1 NVDNRVATVTV
12 SSTTGFKRGDK
23 ISFTGVKFLSQ
34 MAKNVLTDDATF
46 SITRVIDGTHIEI
59 TPKPIALD
67 DASLTKEEKAYANVN
82 TSLADTTPVNVLN
95 VATTT
100 ANVFWADD
108 SIRLLSQPIPVTH
121 ELFAGMKTS
130 SFSIPG
136 IGVNGIFAT
145 QGDINTLS
153 GKCRIAVWYSACA

>member
-1 NVDNRVATVTV
+1 
-12 SSTTGFKRGDK
+12 
-23 ISFTGVKFLSQ
+23 

-95 VATTT
+95 
-100 ANVFWADD
+100 
-108 SIRLLSQPIPVTH
+108 
-121 ELFAGMKTS
+121 TS
-130 SFSIPG
+130 
-136 IGVNGIFAT
+136 
-145 QGDINTLS
+145 L
-153 GKCRIAVWYSACA
+153 

>member
-1 NVDNRVATVTV
+1 
-12 SSTTGFKRGDK
+12 
-23 ISFTGVKFLSQ
+23 
-34 MAKNVLTDDATF
+34 
-46 SITRVIDGTHIEI
+46 
-59 TPKPIALD
+59 LD
-67 DASLTKEEKAYANVN
+67 DESLTKEEKAYANVN
-82 TSLADTTPVNVLN
+82 TSLAASTTVNVLN

-136 IGVNGIFAT
+136 
-145 QGDINTLS
+145 
-153 GKCRIAVWYSACA
+153 